1 MYYVRN
7 TLLRNHWQWCANR
20 RVRSCHQELTSLKFI
35 AGALVTGRLRTENL
49 TAKLVKFLFGIQR
62 PLTFVMLKLRCGTV
76 RDGEQIRPFAKF
88 YLTIKIPFLIVIFLG
103 FVFLAALAPGR

>member
-35 AGALVTGRLRTENL
+35 AGVLVTGRLRTENL

-62 PLTFVMLKLRCGTV
+62 STH
-76 RDGEQIRPFAKF
+76 IRYVEVKMWH
-88 YLTIKIPFLIVIFLG
+88 Y
-103 FVFLAALAPGR
+103 